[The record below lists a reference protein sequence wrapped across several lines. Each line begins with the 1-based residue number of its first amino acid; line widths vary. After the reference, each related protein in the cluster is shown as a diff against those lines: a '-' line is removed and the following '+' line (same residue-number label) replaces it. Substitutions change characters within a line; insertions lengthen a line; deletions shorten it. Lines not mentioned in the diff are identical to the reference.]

1 MKIITQH
8 GLAVGRAIFVIRR
21 PNQQRSDPRRGR
33 PAEHGCLITL
43 HRIVQSRRFKQL
55 KTFLR
60 IVVIHGQFASLAA
73 GNDQVIS
80 SVAVQIEPRD
90 ARAELTQTIGQE
102 WLTREVVEQFFMMFV
117 SQPFADIFKHRLR
130 FGVGSWQL
138 EVGSFF
144 GAWSLEL
151 GVCRFRP
158 RLSDFVKVIRLAI
171 VYDAPRAAAPG
182 HLDGEAGRAAG
193 GKDPH
198 RIIAGQVTTATDDF
212 LALCHRPAINFDFCS
227 DAL

>member
-1 MKIITQH
+1 MPRHPRPQLTELLRQQRLTLKIIILLLMMH
-8 GLAVGRAIFVIRR
+8 V
-21 PNQQRSDPRRGR
+21 PNQ
-33 PAEHGCLITL
+33 PAHIL
-43 HRIVQSRRFKQL
+43 
-55 KTFLR
+55 
-60 IVVIHGQFASLAA
+60 
-73 GNDQVIS
+73 
-80 SVAVQIEPRD
+80 
-90 ARAELTQTIGQE
+90 
-102 WLTREVVEQFFMMFV
+102 
-117 SQPFADIFKHRLR
+117 KHRLR

-212 LALCHRPAINFDFCS
+212 LSLCHRPAINFDFCS

>member
-1 MKIITQH
+1 M
-8 GLAVGRAIFVIRR
+8 V
-21 PNQQRSDPRRGR
+21 
-33 PAEHGCLITL
+33 
-43 HRIVQSRRFKQL
+43 
-55 KTFLR
+55 
-60 IVVIHGQFASLAA
+60 HGQFASLAA
-73 GNDQVIS
+73 CNDQVIS
-80 SVAVQIEPRD
+80 SIAVQIEPRD

-171 VYDAPRAAAPG
+171 VYDAPRAAAPA
-182 HLDGEAGRAAG
+182 HFDDEVGRAAG
-193 GKDPH
+193 GKDSH
-198 RIIAGQVTTATDDF
+198 RIVAGHVTTATDDF
-212 LALCHRPAINFDFCS
+212 LALCHRSAINFDFCS
-227 DAL
+227 DALWIGRFAAQTHGESRRRGFIAVNQCRTVQTIDHDIQVAVIVQVSQSHPVGDFG